1 MATYTPNYNLSKPD
15 ATDDFDAFRASY
27 GDNMDKIDNN
37 MGGGGGGGGHT
48 IVDPDGT
55 DMPQENKLQFTGAVN
70 VSDDSANGQTVVNVE
85 GGGNVYGAFIDPTRV
100 VYSSF
105 VFDSSAHTWTATEDC
120 ILTDNMLPPDSTTAY
135 FIRIGGKQ
143 VFAGYSTVEDPF
155 VYVKKGQVVE
165 YRAKSGSSLKAYGV
179 TQGTNGIFAPVIYS
193 DTERAIGVW
202 RDGKPLYQKT
212 IDFGTLP
219 NQTTKSIA
227 HGISDIDAS
236 CIVSIEPIAST
247 SSYATV
253 PRVHDTN
260 VSTQVFWE
268 VNSTNII
275 CYSRNANNT
284 AFTHCFVTLKY
295 TKTTDTAGSGSWTP
309 SGANAVHY
317 STNEQVIGTWIDGKP
332 LYEKTFNFT
341 GTYSGDQGSVPINMS
356 IADTI
361 FPVEAWGINSGNAI
375 CPFPYVHSSA
385 NNNGGFFISVDKK
398 SIGLRFASGL
408 TFKKVVIT
416 LRYTKTTD

>member
-1 MATYTPNYNLSKPD
+1 MATYTPNYNLSKPE
-15 ATDDFDAFRASY
+15 ANDDFDAFRASY
-27 GDNMDKIDNN
+27 GDNMDKIDQN
-37 MGGGGGGGGHT
+37 MGGGGGGGHT
-48 IVDPDGT
+48 IVDPTGT
-55 DMPQENKLQFTGAVN
+55 EMPQESKLQFTGAVN

-212 IDFGTLP
+212 ILVTSIVSGNNTINHGISNVDKIVNTFGTFFSNANNSSPIPNGNLQTAWSVSMFDFGTT
-219 NQTTKSIA
+219 NFT
-227 HGISDIDAS
+227 IS
-236 CIVSIEPIAST
+236 VG
-247 SSYATV
+247 SSWVRYF
-253 PRVHDTN
+253 DYI
-260 VSTQVFWE
+260 QV
-268 VNSTNII
+268 TIQ
-275 CYSRNANNT
+275 
-284 AFTHCFVTLKY
+284 Y
-295 TKTTDTAGSGSWTP
+295 TKTTDVAGSGSWTP
-309 SGANAVHY
+309 SGVKAVHY
-317 STNEQVIGTWIDGKP
+317 STNEQVIGTWINGKP
-332 LYEKTFNFT
+332 LYAVSISLT
-341 GTYSGDQGSVPINMS
+341 SGITVGSYGHVTLP
-356 IADTI
+356 ADSVVRDLFGVI
-361 FPVEAWGINSGNAI
+361 YRNS
-375 CPFPYVHSSA
+375 YK
-385 NNNGGFFISVDKK
+385 SVDKFNGYINNGDIFC
-398 SIGLRFASGL
+398 SIRSGNL
-408 TFKKVVIT
+408 EYYISNIFSGIEELDFTVQ
-416 LRYTKTTD
+416 YTKTTD